1 MAIMKLFGFCFYL
14 VSLALKQKELE
25 TMTEKAWDFIFI
37 PLECSYDLI
46 FSRITLP
53 INYSDY
59 YLNLIFFL
67 DIFVF
72 QALLYMFY

>member
-53 INYSDY
+53 GPNSLPVLSLRIIII
-59 YLNLIFFL
+59 LLI
-67 DIFVF
+67 DK
-72 QALLYMFY
+72 